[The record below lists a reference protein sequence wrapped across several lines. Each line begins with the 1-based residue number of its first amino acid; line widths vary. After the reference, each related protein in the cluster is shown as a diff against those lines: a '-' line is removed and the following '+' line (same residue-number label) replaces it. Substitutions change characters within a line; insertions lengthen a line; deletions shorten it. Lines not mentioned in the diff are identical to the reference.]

1 MLKVL
6 KTTTEDINDIL
17 KIFTNAQKFM
27 QQTGNPTQWTNGYPS
42 REILEEDIK
51 KNISYKIVDDN
62 NVIQATFTFF
72 IGEDPTYAIIEEGK
86 WLDDS
91 TYGVIHRLAS
101 TGIIKRIT
109 DVCINFCF
117 NECNHLRVDTH
128 EDNKIMQNAFLRNGF
143 IYTGIIYVRD
153 NSKRMAFEKI

>member
-6 KTTTEDINDIL
+6 KTTTDDINAIL
-17 KIFTNAQKFM
+17 EIFSNAQKFM
-27 QQTGNPTQWTNGYPS
+27 QKTGNPTQWTNGYPS

-51 KNISYKIVDDN
+51 KDISYKIVDEN
-62 NVIQATFTFF
+62 NVIQGTFTFF
-72 IGEDPTYAIIEEGK
+72 IGEDPTYAIIEDGK

-101 TGIIKRIT
+101 KGLVKGIT
-109 DVCINFCF
+109 DVCIDFCF
-117 NECNHLRVDTH
+117 KECQHLRVDTH

-143 IYTGIIYVRD
+143 VYTGIIYVRD
-153 NSKRMAFEKI
+153 RSKRMAFEKI